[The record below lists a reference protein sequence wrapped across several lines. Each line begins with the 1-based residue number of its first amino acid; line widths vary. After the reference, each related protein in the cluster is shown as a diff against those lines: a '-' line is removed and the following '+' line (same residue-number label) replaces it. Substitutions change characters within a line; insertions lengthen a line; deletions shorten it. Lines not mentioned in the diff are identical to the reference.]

1 MSDKIKKKFAKEDSG
16 KIYTSKNGGCERIQ
30 VIENK
35 KLNISSIHHKKN
47 HRLDF
52 SVDGPEMRGVIF
64 NDHQKL
70 KNSF

>member
-64 NDHQKL
+64 NDHQKM

>member
-1 MSDKIKKKFAKEDSG
+1 MSDKIKKKIRERRPG
-16 KIYTSKNGGCERIQ
+16 KIYTPKNGGCERIQ
-30 VIENK
+30 LIENK
-35 KLNISSIHHKKN
+35 KLNISSIHYKKN

>member
-35 KLNISSIHHKKN
+35 KLNISSIHHKKI
-47 HRLDF
+47 L
-52 SVDGPEMRGVIF
+52 GWIF
-64 NDHQKL
+64 R
-70 KNSF
+70 